1 MNKIYSILIFETNT
15 VKRNLLDTKGEIVMS
30 DEVMNLASSGTVWA
44 IALLVIGVVIFQAL
58 IFYKIAKKVAPS
70 VGLSSKEV
78 TRAAR
83 TGFISS
89 LGPSFGIAIVI
100 ISLISLMGPPLTLMR
115 IGIVGSAATET
126 AAAQIGA
133 NAFGVELGGE
143 GFSAQAFTTMVWTMC
158 LGGMGWLL
166 FTLFFTKSL
175 GKTEKVIR
183 KKNPKA
189 MAIVSLA
196 AMLGAF
202 GYLLTEQ
209 MVNGV
214 NYAVAAIVSLTI
226 MVVVMTLADKFSI
239 SWLREWSL
247 GIAMV
252 CGMFGGSIF

>member
-1 MNKIYSILIFETNT
+1 MSGDVMDLANSGMIWLVALI
-15 VKRNLLDTKGEIVMS
+15 
-30 DEVMNLASSGTVWA
+30 
-44 IALLVIGVVIFQAL
+44 VIGVVIFQAL
-58 IFYKIAKKVAPS
+58 IFYRIAKKVAPS
-70 VGLSSKEV
+70 VGLNSNDV

-100 ISLISLMGPPLTLMR
+100 ISLISLLGAPITLMR

-126 AAAQIGA
+126 AAATIGA

-143 GFSAQAFTTMVWTMC
+143 GFNAKAFTTMVWTMC

-183 KKNPKA
+183 RKNPKA

-209 MVNGV
+209 MVNGL
-214 NYAVAAIVSLTI
+214 NYAIAAVISLTI
-226 MVVVMTLADKFSI
+226 MVVVMTIADKFSI

>member
-1 MNKIYSILIFETNT
+1 
-15 VKRNLLDTKGEIVMS
+15 MS
-30 DEVMNLASSGTVWA
+30 EEVMQLANGNIVWIVA
-44 IALLVIGVVIFQAL
+44 LFVIAVVIFQAL
-58 IFYKIAKKVAPS
+58 VFRYLAKKAAPAA
-70 VGLSSKEV
+70 GLTPQDV

-100 ISLISLMGPPLTLMR
+100 ISLIAILGPPITLMR

-143 GFSAQAFTTMVWTMC
+143 GFNGQAFTTMVWTMC

-175 GKTEKVIR
+175 GKVEKKVR
-183 KKNPKA
+183 NKNPKA
-189 MAIVSLA
+189 MQIISLA

-202 GYLLTEQ
+202 GYLTTEQ
-209 MVNGV
+209 MIVGA
-214 NYAVAAIVSLTI
+214 NYTVAALISLIVMVII
-226 MVVVMTLADKFSI
+226 MSVADKKDI
-239 SWLREWSL
+239 NWLREWSL
-247 GIAMV
+247 GISMV
-252 CGMFGGSIF
+252 FGMFAGSISTIIF

>member
-1 MNKIYSILIFETNT
+1 MSET
-15 VKRNLLDTKGEIVMS
+15 I
-30 DEVMNLASSGTVWA
+30 MNLASSNMVWM
-44 IALLVIGVVIFQAL
+44 IALLVIGVVIFQAV
-58 IFYKIAKKVAPS
+58 IFFRIAKKVAPT
-70 VGLSSKEV
+70 VGLSSKDV

-100 ISLISLMGPPLTLMR
+100 ISLISILGPPVTLMR

-143 GFSAQAFTTMVWTMC
+143 GFNAQAFTTMVWTMC

-189 MAIVSLA
+189 MAVVSLA

-214 NYAVAAIVSLTI
+214 NYAGAAIISLAI
-226 MVVVMTLADKFSI
+226 MVIIMTIADRFNI

-247 GIAMV
+247 GISMV
-252 CGMFGGSIF
+252 CGMIGGSIVTTLL

>member
-1 MNKIYSILIFETNT
+1 
-15 VKRNLLDTKGEIVMS
+15 MS
-30 DEVMNLASSGTVWA
+30 EEVMQLANGNIVWIVA
-44 IALLVIGVVIFQAL
+44 LFVIAVVIFQAL
-58 IFYKIAKKVAPS
+58 VFRYLAKKAAPAA
-70 VGLSSKEV
+70 GLTPQDV

-100 ISLISLMGPPLTLMR
+100 ISLIAILGPPVTLMR

-143 GFSAQAFTTMVWTMC
+143 GFNGQAFTTMVWTMC

-175 GKTEKVIR
+175 GKVEKKVR
-183 KKNPKA
+183 NKNPKA
-189 MAIVSLA
+189 MQIISLA

-202 GYLLTEQ
+202 GYLTTEQ
-209 MVNGV
+209 MIVGA
-214 NYAVAAIVSLTI
+214 NYTVAALISLIVMVII
-226 MVVVMTLADKFSI
+226 MSVADKKDI
-239 SWLREWSL
+239 NWLREWSL
-247 GIAMV
+247 GISMV
-252 CGMFGGSIF
+252 FGMFAGSISTIIF